1 MDGKEVGAEGI
12 RIERLEKPETKY
24 NFEVEDFHT
33 YYVTEC
39 EILVHN
45 KCWRWAKGSYESA
58 EQSLNEHY
66 KLHGVEVGADNI
78 TEYFEMA
85 TNYADDVILRGKF
98 IKNVTGATKNVQRYT
113 LGDNYYIDIIKKSKE
128 IISFGEL
135 W

>member
-1 MDGKEVGAEGI
+1 
-12 RIERLEKPETKY
+12 
-24 NFEVEDFHT
+24 
-33 YYVTEC
+33 
-39 EILVHN
+39 
-45 KCWRWAKGSYESA
+45 
-58 EQSLNEHY
+58 
-66 KLHGVEVGADNI
+66 
-78 TEYFEMA
+78 MA